1 MKLMDADGGF
11 PNLKGAAIGDGCWG
25 NEVGLCAFN
34 TGKAQQIQMQTFFGH
49 SMISNQRFAALE
61 RACAPWG
68 NDDVKK
74 PKCMLELAAANSEIG
89 NFDVYNIYDTC
100 AGDTTQAGGAS
111 SSSVA
116 NSQGQWDRTLAE
128 WNEAMAQEEVDVAND
143 VATPAHPQL
152 IRHDTQSPQDTVGAA
167 LNDYPCGGDRAT
179 RAWLNTPGVAEAL
192 HVKAGKGGMRYKKGP
207 MSFSGNLLPL
217 YSELMKKYRMLIYS
231 GDTDACVPT
240 WGTIDWIDSLD
251 LTVVSPWKP
260 WRSEHLDGSAKQRAG
275 YVKTYAHN
283 FTFATVQGAGHLV
296 PTYKP
301 HFALTMISKWLAG
314 EPLA

>member
-1 MKLMDADGGF
+1 
-11 PNLKGAAIGDGCWG
+11 
-25 NEVGLCAFN
+25 
-34 TGKAQQIQMQTFFGH
+34 
-49 SMISNQRFAALE
+49 MISNQRFAALE

-179 RAWLNTPGVAEAL
+179 RAWLNTPGVYANDGRSNPTPSRCGSTACPVSDPWL
-192 HVKAGKGGMRYKKGP
+192 SHGP
-207 MSFSGNLLPL
+207 
-217 YSELMKKYRMLIYS
+217 
-231 GDTDACVPT
+231 
-240 WGTIDWIDSLD
+240 
-251 LTVVSPWKP
+251 
-260 WRSEHLDGSAKQRAG
+260 
-275 YVKTYAHN
+275 
-283 FTFATVQGAGHLV
+283 FT
-296 PTYKP
+296 PRP
-301 HFALTMISKWLAG
+301 HPRPVARQC
-314 EPLA
+314 